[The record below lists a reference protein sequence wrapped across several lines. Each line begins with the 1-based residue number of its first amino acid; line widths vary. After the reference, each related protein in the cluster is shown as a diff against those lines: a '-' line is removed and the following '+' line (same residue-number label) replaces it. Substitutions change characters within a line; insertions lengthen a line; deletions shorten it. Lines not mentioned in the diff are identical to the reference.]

1 MAGVRCAHAARAL
14 GAVEG
19 QGVRAKVFTPKYLFE
34 AIAKGAG
41 LLLEVVGLPRT
52 ADDTRH
58 LGGDA
63 LRRIDVALNL
73 AQRDRALGE
82 MAVGMK
88 DGIVRVFPAL
98 VSQARRG
105 APAIFDETVAVA

>member
-1 MAGVRCAHAARAL
+1 MAGVRGAHAARAL
-14 GAVEG
+14 IAIQS
-19 QGVRAKVFTPKYLFE
+19 QGVRAKVFTPKNLFE
-34 AIAKGAG
+34 AIAQRAG

-52 ADDTRH
+52 AEDTRH

-73 AQRDRALGE
+73 AQRDRALGQ

-88 DGIVRVFPAL
+88 DGVVRVFPAL
-98 VSQARRG
+98 GSQARRG
-105 APAIFDETVAVA
+105 APAIFDKTVADA